1 MVPKDT
7 VITSVKLLVKVL
19 ELDMGAIKQKI
30 KQQQNTGHVKTYGQ
44 HRVQRKQPERKAG
57 LQRGSVVPRKS
68 KYKKRGNLTK
78 KNGMPNYKAIYE
90 IYHGTKKAIK
100 QRTKRNQARKMME
113 KKGRVRKGD
122 GKEVDHIK
130 PLSKGGSNKRSN
142 LRVVS
147 RRKNRKKRNRYRR
160 KK

>member
-7 VITSVKLLVKVL
+7 VITSAKLLVKVL

-30 KQQQNTGHVKTYGQ
+30 KQQQNTGHAKTCGQ
-44 HRVQRKQPERKAG
+44 HRVQRKQPERKAE
-57 LQRGSVVPRKS
+57 LQRGRVVPKS

-147 RRKNRKKRNRYRR
+147 RRKNRKKRNQYRR